1 MIFIYK
7 KVIEKYLRI
16 LKPEHIRYYAKEN
29 NIHITDNEVL
39 VIYYF
44 IMENYNELLKD
55 EKVLEKLNGRIS
67 DEVYQKIVLLYK
79 ENKTKYLI

>member
-1 MIFIYK
+1 MIFIYQRI
-7 KVIEKYLRI
+7 IEKYLKI

-29 NIHITDNEVL
+29 NIYVTDNEVL

-44 IMENYNELLKD
+44 IIENYNELLKD
-55 EKVLEKLNGRIS
+55 DKILEKLKGRIS
-67 DEVYQKIVLLYK
+67 DDVYQKIVLLYK